1 MKKLTKPKIIDLPKS
16 HYRVINAP
24 APPRW
29 AVTLTMA
36 AIVIV
41 ALAWAIGG

>member
-16 HYRVINAP
+16 HYRIINAP

-29 AVTLTMA
+29 AVVITVA
-36 AIVIV
+36 VIV
-41 ALAWAIGG
+41 VIALAWTIGG